1 MVILG
6 IDPGYAIVGYGVVE
20 FRGGKYCPLEY
31 GAIVTKAGEPFPR
44 RFWKPLPT
52 HWIPFWQSTELMRFP
67 LKSCIFKT
75 TKKQLFRW
83 RRQEGSSSC
92 AANGQDWKFLSTH
105 RCR

>member
-20 FRGGKYCPLEY
+20 FRGGKYRPLEY

-44 RFWKPLPT
+44 RLETIANALDSVLAK
-52 HWIPFWQSTELMRFP
+52 HRIDAV
-67 LKSCIFKT
+67 FKT

-92 AANGQDWKFLSTH
+92 AANGQGWKFLSTH